1 MLTHQELGQFLDE
14 HFGDR
19 LRQRGFVPH
28 PRRPCQWYK
37 VVKEEVLLGFIT
49 EPGVVSRDDFLAEL
63 AYYPLFMGEYL
74 PYSKNSR
81 EYWFDLV
88 DSLNLYCP
96 SKIWFAEECYSDFVD
111 KDEMKA
117 HTEKLMRQ
125 GWVRSISA
133 PLLPCYYRTTVY
145 YMDCLLEEKVFPI
158 LDPIVDVRTC
168 AEQRVQQIKKLW
180 AERKDDPFTPKSMH
194 DLGFQ
199 KRYLYECVYL
209 DRIDECNWFQDVII
223 PKEIE
228 KSATAEQTIKESY
241 PEVEI
246 TESFEQSVQDSI
258 AYFTQLQEKLS
269 EKGYVTLKRELEEAR
284 AATYQSV
291 KKKLKLK

>member
-14 HFGDR
+14 HFGNR

-49 EPGVVSRDDFLAEL
+49 EPGIIFQDGFVAEA

-74 PYSKNSR
+74 PFSKSTEEDWR
-81 EYWFDLV
+81 ELITN
-88 DSLNLYCP
+88 NLGYYP
-96 SKIWFAEECYSDFVD
+96 SKIWLAEECYSDFVD

-145 YMDCLLEEKVFPI
+145 YIDCLLEEKVFPI

-168 AEQRVQQIKKLW
+168 AEQYVRQKQKRF
-180 AERKDDPFTPKSMH
+180 AECGNLPDNPNRIPELMNNM
-194 DLGFQ
+194 
-199 KRYLYECVYL
+199 RYLYECIYL
-209 DRIDECNWFQDVII
+209 DNVEECNWYRDEKISPAAQKLSAKALSLSLENDV
-223 PKEIE
+223 
-228 KSATAEQTIKESY
+228 KESY
-241 PEVEI
+241 KQRIEKDV
-246 TESFEQSVQDSI
+246 
-258 AYFTQLQEKLS
+258 AYYSHLLEGLS
-269 EKGYVTLKRELEEAR
+269 EEGYGTLKREMEEKR
-284 AATYQSV
+284 NATYEAV